1 MSEIDLRPQRL
12 ADALMGGKLLAI
24 VGRNGMGVFLLGSSR
39 SMGVGATSSACLVLT
54 LPMTV

>member
-24 VGRNGMGVFLLGSSR
+24 VGRNGMGMFLLGCEQVSKEL
-39 SMGVGATSSACLVLT
+39 GICT
-54 LPMTV
+54 L